1 VHAEL
6 VRGVVH
12 PRPAVQ
18 QQQRGPLHH
27 LPVDRHEPEP
37 VDVHVDPDPTTDVD
51 AHVVDRTHRSPTR
64 NRTYNEFVDRYSE
77 AMNGATYK
85 TAVMKISRN
94 GQISIPADVRKRWNT
109 DRVIVMDT
117 SDGLIVR
124 PFDPEAVTKLMGKY
138 QHLVTETS
146 DEMRR
151 AIREEQAE
159 REDERDRARRLR
171 G

>member
-1 VHAEL
+1 
-6 VRGVVH
+6 
-12 PRPAVQ
+12 
-18 QQQRGPLHH
+18 
-27 LPVDRHEPEP
+27 
-37 VDVHVDPDPTTDVD
+37 
-51 AHVVDRTHRSPTR
+51 
-64 NRTYNEFVDRYSE
+64 
-77 AMNGATYK
+77 MNGARYK

-117 SDGLIVR
+117 KGGLIVR
-124 PFDPEAVTKLMGKY
+124 PFDPDLVHNLRGKY
-138 QHLVTETS
+138 KHLVTETS

-171 G
+171 P

>member
-1 VHAEL
+1 
-6 VRGVVH
+6 
-12 PRPAVQ
+12 
-18 QQQRGPLHH
+18 
-27 LPVDRHEPEP
+27 
-37 VDVHVDPDPTTDVD
+37 
-51 AHVVDRTHRSPTR
+51 
-64 NRTYNEFVDRYSE
+64 
-77 AMNGATYK
+77 MNGATYK

-138 QHLVTETS
+138 KHLVTETS